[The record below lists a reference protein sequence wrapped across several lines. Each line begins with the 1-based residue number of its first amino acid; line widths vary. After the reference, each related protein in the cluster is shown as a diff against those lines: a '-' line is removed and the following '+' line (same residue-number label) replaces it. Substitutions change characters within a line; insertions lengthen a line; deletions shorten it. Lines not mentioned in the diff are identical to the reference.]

1 MRTVLRVLAAAV
13 AMVSVTAG
21 AASATAGAARTW
33 STPIGVLASSNT
45 GSGHYCSAS
54 VVDSPH
60 HDVVLTAAHCV
71 WNTDPTK
78 TAVWFLPNFHNGSAD
93 DTYGRWRAVK
103 IIVPP
108 KYLQWRN
115 SHPAPPGQDR
125 TNPYDFAFLVVSGD
139 VQGRTGA
146 LTPLTQVDAHS
157 TPTTVAGYNHTS
169 GNLSHCAS
177 TADGWKYEGNWYL
190 KVNCP
195 SVSLSG
201 GTSGGPFIETNTN
214 RVIGVMGG
222 YQEGGPTPYT
232 DYSSWFQGDFTAAYA
247 AAERG

>member
-1 MRTVLRVLAAAV
+1 MKRVLRVLAAAM
-13 AMVSVTAG
+13 AMVGVTTG
-21 AASATAGAARTW
+21 TASASAAPRTW
-33 STPIGVLASSNT
+33 STPIGVIAGNDT

-71 WNTDPTK
+71 WNTDPSK
-78 TAVWFLPNFHNGSAD
+78 TPVWFLPGFHNGSAD
-93 DTYGRWRAVK
+93 GTYGRWRAVK
-103 IIVPP
+103 IIVPE
-108 KYLQWRN
+108 KYKQWRA

-146 LTPLTQVDAHS
+146 LSPLADVNAHN
-157 TPTTVAGYNHTS
+157 TPTTVAGYNHTE
-169 GNLSHCAS
+169 GNLSYCRS

-190 KVNCP
+190 KVPCP

-201 GTSGGPFIETNTN
+201 GTSGGPFIETGTN

-222 YQEGGPTPYT
+222 YQEGGPTPYVE
-232 DYSSWFQGDFTAAYA
+232 YSSLFQGDFTAAYDLA
-247 AAERG
+247 KRG